1 MMPMDAEP
9 GFDDL
14 ERPSEEFLLQC
25 VHCGLCLATCPTYS
39 TLGVEADSPRG
50 RLYLMTNVLGGR
62 LGLTEGVV
70 DHMNICLLCRAC
82 ETACPSGVK
91 YGRLMEAVRGQI
103 RRRHRQSALE
113 RFTRHMVFKVL
124 LPEQRSLELL
134 FAMTRLYQRSG
145 LQRSMKRL
153 GLMSLL
159 PRRLS
164 ALDEYIPPIP
174 SRFFKAAEHPLT
186 EPEGKKEHR
195 VGFFSGCVM
204 SVVYPS
210 VNEATLRVLAKNGC
224 EVVTPARQRCC
235 GALHVHNGELEIA
248 RQLARANIDAFEEAD
263 VEFVISNAGGCGATL
278 KEYPELLR
286 ADPEYASRAEKFS
299 EKVNDVSEFLSG
311 IDLNK
316 SFGWIEARATYQ
328 DPCHLAHVRK
338 IRDQPRALIRA
349 IPGVE
354 LVEMKEPDRC
364 CGSAG
369 SYWFTNHDLS
379 MKLLDSK
386 MANIA
391 TTKADVILTAN
402 PPCLMHLRLGAA
414 RASMEA
420 KVAHVVELLDWA
432 YQAAKSE

>member
-1 MMPMDAEP
+1 MQKQP

-14 ERPSEEFLLQC
+14 ERPSEDFLLKC
-25 VHCGLCLATCPTYS
+25 VHCGLCLMTCPSYS
-39 TLGVEADSPRG
+39 VLGVEADSPRG
-50 RLYLMTNVLGGR
+50 RLYLMTNVLDGR
-62 LGLTEGVV
+62 VGLTEGVV
-70 DHMNICLLCRAC
+70 GHMYSCLLCRAC

-91 YGRLMEAVRGQI
+91 YGRLMEATRGQI
-103 RRRHRQSALE
+103 RRHSQSVLE
-113 RFTRHMVFKVL
+113 RFARYMVFKAL
-124 LPEQRSLELL
+124 LPEQRSLESV

-145 LQRSMKRL
+145 LQTSMRRL
-153 GLMSLL
+153 GLTRLL

-164 ALDEYIPPIP
+164 ALDEYIPHIP
-174 SRFFKAAEHPLT
+174 SRFFKAAEHPVT

-204 SVVYPS
+204 SVVFPS
-210 VNEATLRVLAKNGC
+210 VNEATLNVLAKNGC

-248 RQLARANIDAFEEAD
+248 RELARANIDAFEEAD

-286 ADPEYASRAEKFS
+286 GDPRYATRAERFS
-299 EKVNDVSEFLSG
+299 EKVMDVSEFLSS

-316 SFGWIEARATYQ
+316 SFGRIEARATYQ

-379 MKLLDSK
+379 IELLDSK
-386 MANIA
+386 MTSIA
-391 TTKADVILTAN
+391 ATKADVILTAN
-402 PPCLMHLRLGAA
+402 PPCLMHLHLGAA
-414 RASMEA
+414 RAGIQA
-420 KVAHVVELLDWA
+420 KVAHVIELLDWA
-432 YQAAKSE
+432 YQAVK

>member
-1 MMPMDAEP
+1 MQAQS

-14 ERPSEEFLLQC
+14 ERPSEEFLLKC
-25 VHCGLCLATCPTYS
+25 VHCGLCLMTCPTYS
-39 TLGVEADSPRG
+39 LLGVEADSPRG
-50 RLYLMTNVLGGR
+50 RLYLMTNVLDGR
-62 LGLTEGVV
+62 VGLTEGVV
-70 DHMNICLLCRAC
+70 DHMYSCLLCRAC

-91 YGRLMEAVRGQI
+91 YGRLMEATRGQI
-103 RRRHRQSALE
+103 RRHRQSVLE
-113 RFTRHMVFKVL
+113 RFTRHMVFKAL
-124 LPEQRSLELL
+124 LPEQRSLEFL
-134 FAMTRLYQRSG
+134 FAITRLYQRSG
-145 LQRSMKRL
+145 LQGAMRRL

-164 ALDEYIPPIP
+164 ALDEYIPQIP
-174 SRFFKAAEHPLT
+174 SHFFKAAEHPVT
-186 EPEGKKEHR
+186 EPEGKKQHR

-204 SVVYPS
+204 SVVFPS

-224 EVVTPARQRCC
+224 EVATPARQRCC
-235 GALHVHNGELEIA
+235 GALHVHSGELEIA
-248 RQLARANIDAFEEAD
+248 RQLARANIDAFLEAD

-286 ADPEYASRAEKFS
+286 EDPQYASRAEKFS
-299 EKVNDVSEFLSG
+299 EKVMDVSEFLNS
-311 IDLNK
+311 INLNK
-316 SFGWIEARATYQ
+316 SFARIEARATYQ

-338 IRDQPRALIRA
+338 IRDQPRTLIQGV
-349 IPGVE
+349 PGVE

-369 SYWFTNHDLS
+369 SYWFTNNELS

-386 MANIA
+386 MTNIA

-414 RASMEA
+414 RAGMEA